1 MGSLFGGSPVASAPA
16 PVAPPVAPE
25 PAKVEEPVVMP
36 IKDEV
41 ADKQYEQKAI
51 AMARR
56 GKTNRSNTIIGSDD
70 SLGDG

>member
-16 PVAPPVAPE
+16 TPAPVAPE

-70 SLGDG
+70 SLGAG